1 MKFKAPASSGTFFA
15 CLLHQPIDYNVIR
28 GGTGGITMIRPIFF
42 AALTLALLVPIMNA
56 DAQQP
61 LRKNETYCLQS
72 SGGADGGGGMP
83 LLCRFET
90 LAQCNASKTAN
101 SDYCLLDP
109 VIAFSRRGY

>member
-1 MKFKAPASSGTFFA
+1 M
-15 CLLHQPIDYNVIR
+15 
-28 GGTGGITMIRPIFF
+28 MRPIFF
-42 AALTLALLVPIMNA
+42 TVLTLVLLVPTMKA

-72 SGGADGGGGMP
+72 GAGGGRGGGDAP

-101 SDYCLLDP
+101 SDYCMLNP
-109 VIAFSRRGY
+109 VIGFSKRGY